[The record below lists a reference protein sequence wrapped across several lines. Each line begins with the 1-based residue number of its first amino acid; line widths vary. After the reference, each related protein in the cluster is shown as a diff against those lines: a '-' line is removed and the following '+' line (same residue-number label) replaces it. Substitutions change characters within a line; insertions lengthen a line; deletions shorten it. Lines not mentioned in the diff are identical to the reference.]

1 MDNVLDYIVSNYVWF
16 LGGFIILTMMII
28 GYIADVTDFWHKKKE
43 NKVKEKKQENKIDD
57 REGPTEEELDKL
69 KNKTLGDAVLPNQT
83 DINIDIPI
91 ENNNV
96 SEVVTNED
104 LNAPFGDKIISDNK
118 IEEQNINNE
127 DLNVP
132 LGEEVINTTLE
143 NQPVIGLSED
153 LNVPLE
159 ENNEVD
165 FEQPVITSID
175 DLNAPLGEMK
185 TDNEVNQENM
195 ISNINSAEPEVEEI
209 PLINS
214 NEYDDIPVENL
225 TFVPEIEQNI
235 VTPLDNTDKFV
246 NEKQE
251 NNSKPLDGVEEVDYV
266 EPIVP
271 EFITETMENSDSK
284 DIDKEEDIWKF

>member
-165 FEQPVITSID
+165 FEQPVITSLD

-195 ISNINSAEPEVEEI
+195 ISNINSAKPEVEEI

-246 NEKQE
+246 NAKQE

-271 EFITETMENSDSK
+271 EFITETMENSESK